1 MTSNSE
7 VFENGKVLGHKMHQ
21 ENGSLYINFKLY
33 YGRSLG
39 DQRTHKM
46 HAAQEL
52 SPTLTHKLSKSL
64 FPLLPLK
71 RLLGVK
77 TDPFFHTFLNSNIH
91 FREIKRTSSFF
102 PSNFHHISK

>member
-64 FPLLPLK
+64 FPLLPLQENLS
-71 RLLGVK
+71 LLFSGYKSKWFWVRSLVIK
-77 TDPFFHTFLNSNIH
+77 LYRYPFYSDMGMCASN
-91 FREIKRTSSFF
+91 
-102 PSNFHHISK
+102 